1 MQSMVGCYNDTTP
14 LDLTDPVLTIFSNVT
29 HHDTQP
35 DPKCLLLPI
44 DSIGSYHQSFS
55 RFLQEGCFKLI
66 NFSSSKPPF
75 FIFNI

>member
-66 NFSSSKPPF
+66 NFPFSKPPF

>member
-1 MQSMVGCYNDTTP
+1 MQSMIGCYNDTTP

-44 DSIGSYHQSFS
+44 DSIGSYH
-55 RFLQEGCFKLI
+55 
-66 NFSSSKPPF
+66 
-75 FIFNI
+75 